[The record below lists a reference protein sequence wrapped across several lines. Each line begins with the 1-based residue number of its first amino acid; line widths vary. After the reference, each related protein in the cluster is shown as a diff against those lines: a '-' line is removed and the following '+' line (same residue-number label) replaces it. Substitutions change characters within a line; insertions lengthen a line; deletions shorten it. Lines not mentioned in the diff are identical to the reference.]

1 MTLPYRPPGDLTAES
16 FENVDI
22 TLTDL
27 FVALLRKGQ
36 TVVEGRRFTNCRLQG
51 PAVLLSIEGN
61 TFNSVNFGFTD
72 GDIASLILRQ
82 GSPTRVVGAIG
93 MRHCVFDRCEFF
105 GIGFTGPEEFLQT
118 ILALDP
124 ARQGGAS

>member
-1 MTLPYRPPGDLTAES
+1 MTMPYRPPGDLTAET

-22 TLTDL
+22 TLTEM

-36 TVVEGRRFTNCRLQG
+36 TSIDGRRFVNCRFQG

-61 TFNSVNFGFTD
+61 TFDSVNFGFTD

-93 MRHCVFDRCEFF
+93 MRHCVFERCEFF

-118 ILALDP
+118 ILDLDP
-124 ARQGGAS
+124 DKAGGAA